1 MAVRALKGLEEII
14 PVISVE
20 PKWGPLDATENQ
32 TEATIDES
40 TPIAARNILLAEAHT
55 FGWIFSKS
63 ENESFP
69 GSGVDTF
76 NNTKTVR
83 QLYRTAEPNYT
94 GKNSVPVL
102 WDLKTKTVVNNEVF
116 SSFFFVVETRNS
128 GTETFFL
135 FLSAL
140 VS

>member
-102 WDLKTKTVVNNEVF
+102 WDLKTKTVVNNEVC
-116 SSFFFVVETRNS
+116 SSFFLSLRR
-128 GTETFFL
+128 GTAELKRFFYFFL
-135 FLSAL
+135 H
-140 VS
+140 